1 MRNTSEILLDKSD
14 KHDKAILKVQSE
26 LLRFNDVDKLI
37 RGNATRIEEN
47 AKNFSEY
54 QAYSSKKFS
63 DIDNNIL
70 NFIQTMNEINE
81 QLEKKGN
88 GNVNLSNINLA
99 SQANQESTQ
108 VQMQAEISKSVKEI
122 TNLKKI
128 FREFNEKFDKIANL
142 STSLEDQLNVIKK
155 ESSNAGKSN
164 IANASG
170 KGSDKESLGED
181 NIANAN
187 DNELQNETNS
197 NKTNIEMLFDRMKK
211 FQEYFKTVT
220 TNLGQKTEKS
230 DFEKLTRLVNAEFE
244 KTNKKVSESESKI
257 KSFTAGAGGAGGKNT
272 ENSELADST
281 ENIGVSGG
289 KSGKGG
295 KASQKQKTS
304 VNLSNGFEFDEGII
318 NMTKALIES
327 ELQSKNEFTKM
338 LEFMEEFRAK
348 SDSSKADIDKLFES
362 VVEIRNGLSL
372 GALLEEKL
380 YSVQDQLHEHDS
392 ALKKQKREVEER
404 FKNLEGEPILEETN
418 INSENTATGT
428 GSIKDN
434 IKTLNSI
441 FKQLSDKV
449 EKVVLRQDSMNSEI
463 LTKVKKDLSTESA
476 KILNEFKGDLKISI
490 TRIEDQLLEK
500 VDKFSLDE
508 FGKGVNLKLS
518 NEMNKKLD
526 RSDLKRNNNLINKKI
541 DTLENKISKTLVD
554 TLIDLQMEE
563 APLIVKK
570 PLGAQAREKCAS
582 CNQVVLNS
590 IINEEGFYE
599 SDIANG
605 TSYYGSGQN
614 SKQHNMTVMP
624 QKFKF
629 KGVQESCYKFGAGS
643 YSRFLSSIDNVNDDL
658 RYNKSVQL
666 PEIINSNKANNTR
679 KIPVGGPNA
688 GSVNTIN
695 NHVNNETKL
704 KNKILEEFT
713 DKAFSSMI
721 NEELEKKIINP
732 DNLIKTANKLYETV
746 EKEKR
751 NIVNSS
757 NLLNN
762 K

>member
-1 MRNTSEILLDKSD
+1 M
-14 KHDKAILKVQSE
+14 
-26 LLRFNDVDKLI
+26 
-37 RGNATRIEEN
+37 
-47 AKNFSEY
+47 
-54 QAYSSKKFS
+54 
-63 DIDNNIL
+63 
-70 NFIQTMNEINE
+70 
-81 QLEKKGN
+81 
-88 GNVNLSNINLA
+88 
-99 SQANQESTQ
+99 
-108 VQMQAEISKSVKEI
+108 
-122 TNLKKI
+122 
-128 FREFNEKFDKIANL
+128 

-721 NEELEKKIINP
+721 NEEQEKKIINP